1 MNDYLRSSVML
12 ACVLATLPR
21 VAAAQDARQIMSEV
35 HKRAEAK
42 AQHYEGLLQVID
54 GRGKTSEKRWTYD
67 RLGSHGRS
75 KTLIRFTAP
84 ADVKGVALLIVNHAD
99 RPSDQWMWTPAI
111 NRDRRIAVQDR
122 RTRFFGT
129 DFSFEDLDERD
140 IEHYDYAMKGEET
153 IDGQPCWR
161 IESTPR
167 EGRRS
172 QYTKSMLW
180 IRKDNHTYA
189 RIDNY
194 AGDTLVRRLLY
205 KDMQQVQGIW
215 TARTLEMHD
224 LSRNSRTILKLDA
237 LKYDE
242 PLRDEQFTLEALR
255 RG

>member
-1 MNDYLRSSVML
+1 MNDYLRSSVIL

-21 VAAAQDARQIMSEV
+21 VAASQDARQIMSDV

-54 GRGKTSEKRWTYD
+54 ARGKTSEKRWTYD

-140 IEHYDYAMKGEET
+140 IEHYAYAMKGEET

-180 IRKDNHTYA
+180 IRKDTHTYA

-194 AGDTLVRRLLY
+194 SGDTLVRRLLY

-237 LKYDE
+237 LKYNE
-242 PLRDEQFTLEALR
+242 PLREEQFTLEALR